1 MDSSRI
7 IGERCI
13 GGYGVCIHV
22 SAVQGNDGE
31 TEEMNAKEYLSQV
44 KELTARYKAKQDE
57 VTSIEALL
65 LQAVSY
71 GKDGSMSHDNNK
83 NERIIIKLMELH
95 DELNQQLVDM
105 ADKKSDVIR
114 VINEVEDANEMVVL
128 NKRYL
133 EFKSWHTIEKE
144 MNYSEQHVYYIHR
157 SALETVD
164 KILNHKSK

>member
-1 MDSSRI
+1 MDNVRHSRKCDFSI
-7 IGERCI
+7 D
-13 GGYGVCIHV
+13 GVCLYS
-22 SAVQGNDGE
+22 SAISNNDGE
-31 TEEMNAKEYLSQV
+31 DKKVNAKEYLSQV